1 MLIGKL
7 CISLTSGNVEEYMI
21 IKKPIEVKGIPMNLQ
36 LFAESLEDSF
46 DDSEDTEVADG
57 EEEELEENED
67 DSEEEESEEEEVAPQ
82 KQSSKQDKAFKEYRQ
97 RAEQAERAAQQ
108 YQQELNAREQW
119 VKQMFSQYGV
129 TNWQD
134 YQLKMETQVKQQ
146 REQQLKDAGVDP
158 KVIENI
164 IKNDP
169 EFQAMKQQ
177 TQAMQQ
183 QLVQKEQEARMVGDY
198 GELTKE
204 YPELVT
210 KPEDIPKEVWNLFD
224 KGYSLLDAYEKVNR
238 KEVREYW
245 SKGAKQKVMNDIKGK
260 SHIKADKA
268 NGDEV
273 DSTQIPSDVLE
284 MYKSMM
290 PKKSM
295 KEYIA
300 HYKKNNK

>member
-1 MLIGKL
+1 
-7 CISLTSGNVEEYMI
+7 MI
-21 IKKPIEVKGIPMNLQ
+21 IEKPIEVKGIPMNLQ

>member
-1 MLIGKL
+1 
-7 CISLTSGNVEEYMI
+7 MI
-21 IKKPIEVKGIPMNLQ
+21 IEKPIEVKGIPMNLQ

-46 DDSEDTEVADG
+46 NDSEDTEVADG

>member
-1 MLIGKL
+1 MTIKA
-7 CISLTSGNVEEYMI
+7 IETVEELKVPFVMR
-21 IKKPIEVKGIPMNLQ
+21 LQ
-36 LFAESLEDSF
+36 LFGNEEDSSEEVEVADDDIEDT
-46 DDSEDTEVADG
+46 DDSEEEIEDT
-57 EEEELEENED
+57 D
-67 DSEEEESEEEEVAPQ
+67 DSEEEEKIVDSQ
-82 KQSSKQDKAFKEYRQ
+82 KKQSPEQNKAFKEYRQ
-97 RAEQAERAAQQ
+97 RAEQAERAAKQ

-134 YQLKMETQVKQQ
+134 YQAKMEQQVQAQ
-146 REQQLKDAGVDP
+146 REQQFIDAGIDP
-158 KVIENI
+158 KLVKDL

-169 EFQAMKQQ
+169 ELQAIKQQ
-177 TQAMQQ
+177 NQMLQEQ
-183 QLVQKEQEARMVGDY
+183 MKQKEQEAKMVNDY

-210 KPEDIPKEVWNLFD
+210 KPEDIPTEAWQLFD
-224 KGYSLLDAYEKVNR
+224 KGYTLLDAFEKVKR
-238 KEVREYW
+238 KEIREYW

-260 SHIKADKA
+260 SHIKADKS

-273 DSTQIPSDVLE
+273 DSTQIPSDVLD